1 MAVIYAKNKTTNEWE
16 RVSPQTVEIDD
27 SLSIQGA
34 PADAKATGEA
44 IDDIKG
50 QVEELAD
57 LKDFVI
63 DTVDGLATKEY
74 VDEAISSIEIGG
86 GGTIPADVATK
97 EFVENEI
104 ATALAQKTLVQLHK
118 WEEDD

>member
-104 ATALAQKTLVQLHK
+104 ATALAQKTLV
-118 WEEDD
+118 